1 MLLNDTVSYC
11 VDKNTARPIELN
23 KLCDKRVRVVFL
35 LYHITK
41 TLTQMNI
48 IYM

>member
-11 VDKNTARPIELN
+11 VDKNTAIELN